1 MKQLLL
7 IVGLIGC
14 LVGIQAEGLRVA
26 EGQAEELCVVSYNV
40 ENLFHPKHDTVV
52 ERVRGLEV
60 RELGV
65 TGYGLPIT
73 GERLVEK
80 DDWEWTPEGERR
92 WSYSRY
98 YRKVENIARVLT
110 NIGEW
115 KGVDVVGL
123 QEVENALCVKRLCTT
138 LRRGEYDFVH
148 YESPDRR
155 GIDVAL
161 IYKKSRIDTI
171 ATRAIR
177 VSASLNGERVR
188 LEDGQSPTGRDEVAT
203 ELRTRD
209 ILYVCAQ
216 IKGLKKEQADTI
228 HFFVC
233 HLPSQRGGKA
243 ESEWKRQAAKQV
255 LQQAVDSV
263 YGVEP
268 NAKIIVMG
276 DMNSEDLRIRGLEDL
291 RIRGLEDERM
301 RGLKDERMRG
311 LKDERM
317 KGEGTHKYQG
327 RWTYLDHFYVSPSID
342 SLSQAQVY
350 DAEWIQETDEKYM
363 GLKPKRTYNGYR
375 YQNGYSD
382 HFPIVLRVR

>member
-1 MKQLLL
+1 M
-7 IVGLIGC
+7 VGC
-14 LVGIQAEGLRVA
+14 LVGV
-26 EGQAEELCVVSYNV
+26 QAEELCVVSYNV
-40 ENLFHPKHDTVV
+40 ENLFYPKHDTVA
-52 ERVRGLEV
+52 G
-60 RELGV
+60 
-65 TGYGLPIT
+65 I
-73 GERLVEK
+73 EK
-80 DDWEWTPEGERR
+80 DDLEWTLEGERR

-115 KGVDVVGL
+115 PGVDMVGL

-161 IYKKSRIDTI
+161 IYKKARVDTLSSK
-171 ATRAIR
+171 AIR
-177 VSASLNGERVR
+177 VE
-188 LEDGQSPTGRDEVAT
+188 
-203 ELRTRD
+203 ELMTRD
-209 ILYVCAQ
+209 ILYVCARVD
-216 IKGLKKEQADTI
+216 KRDTM
-228 HFFVC
+228 HVFVC

-263 YGVEP
+263 YGTNP

-276 DMNSEDLRIRGLEDL
+276 DMNSGEL
-291 RIRGLEDERM
+291 RM
-301 RGLKDERMRG
+301 RGLEN
-311 LKDERM
+311 ERM

-327 RWTYLDHFYVSPSID
+327 RWTFLDHFYVSPSID
-342 SLSQAQVY
+342 SISEARIY

-363 GLKPKRTYNGYR
+363 GLKPKRNYNGFR
-375 YQNGYSD
+375 YQNGFSD
-382 HFPIVLRVR
+382 HLPIVLTIKNE

>member
-1 MKQLLL
+1 M
-7 IVGLIGC
+7 
-14 LVGIQAEGLRVA
+14 QAEN
-26 EGQAEELCVVSYNV
+26 LCVVSYNV
-40 ENLFHPKHDTVV
+40 ENLFHPKHDTVA
-52 ERVRGLEV
+52 G
-60 RELGV
+60 
-65 TGYGLPIT
+65 I
-73 GERLVEK
+73 EK
-80 DDWEWTPEGERR
+80 DDLEWTPEGERR

-115 KGVDVVGL
+115 PGVDIVGL
-123 QEVENALCVKRLCTT
+123 QEVENTLCVKRLCTT

-161 IYKKSRIDTI
+161 LYKKARIDTI

-177 VSASLNGERVR
+177 VE
-188 LEDGQSPTGRDEVAT
+188 
-203 ELRTRD
+203 ELMTRD
-209 ILYVCAQ
+209 ILYVCARVD
-216 IKGLKKEQADTI
+216 KRDTM
-228 HFFVC
+228 HVFVC

-263 YGVEP
+263 YGTNP

-276 DMNSEDLRIRGLEDL
+276 DMNSGDL
-291 RIRGLEDERM
+291 RM
-301 RGLKDERMRG
+301 RGLE
-311 LKDERM
+311 DERM

-327 RWTYLDHFYVSPSID
+327 RWTFLDHFYVSPSID
-342 SLSQAQVY
+342 SISEARIY

-363 GLKPKRTYNGYR
+363 GLKPKRTYNGFR
-375 YQNGYSD
+375 YQNGFSD
-382 HFPIVLRVR
+382 HLPIVLTIKNE

>member
-1 MKQLLL
+1 M
-7 IVGLIGC
+7 VS
-14 LVGIQAEGLRVA
+14 V
-26 EGQAEELCVVSYNV
+26 QAEELCVVSYNV

-52 ERVRGLEV
+52 ERVSGLEV
-60 RELGV
+60 SG
-65 TGYGLPIT
+65 
-73 GERLVEK
+73 LVEK
-80 DDWEWTPEGERR
+80 EDLEWTPEGGRR

-115 KGVDVVGL
+115 EGVDVVGL

-161 IYKKSRIDTI
+161 IYKKARVDTL
-171 ATRAIR
+171 RSER
-177 VSASLNGERVR
+177 LKVKGER
-188 LEDGQSPTGRDEVAT
+188 DGE
-203 ELRTRD
+203 ELVTRD

-276 DMNSEDLRIRGLEDL
+276 DMNSEDLRIRGL
-291 RIRGLEDERM
+291 
-301 RGLKDERMRG
+301 
-311 LKDERM
+311 KDERM

-327 RWTYLDHFYVSPSID
+327 RWTFLDHFYVSPAID
-342 SLSQAQVY
+342 SISEARIY

-382 HFPIVLRVR
+382 HLPIILRVR